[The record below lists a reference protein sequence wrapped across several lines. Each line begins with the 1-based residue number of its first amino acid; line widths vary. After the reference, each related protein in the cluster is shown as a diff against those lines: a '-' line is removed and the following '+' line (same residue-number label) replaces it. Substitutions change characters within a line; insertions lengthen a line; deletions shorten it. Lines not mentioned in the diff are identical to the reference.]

1 MKVVRD
7 ELHSDWQTG
16 LERDLCGD
24 GGGRDA
30 GKVGRL
36 RAIVQPGSVVAVVGE
51 GEIRKSVKIRQ
62 NSFTY
67 VRQTQMGS
75 ITYLGAVESVT
86 GVRSTSMPESKARLK
101 SSDTSLRTL
110 SA

>member
-1 MKVVRD
+1 MLARVKS
-7 ELHSDWQTG
+7 EN
-16 LERDLCGD
+16 LERW
-24 GGGRDA
+24 
-30 GKVGRL
+30 
-36 RAIVQPGSVVAVVGE
+36 GE
-51 GEIRKSVKIRQ
+51 NNYKS
-62 NSFTY
+62 

-75 ITYLGAVESVT
+75 VTYLGAVESVT